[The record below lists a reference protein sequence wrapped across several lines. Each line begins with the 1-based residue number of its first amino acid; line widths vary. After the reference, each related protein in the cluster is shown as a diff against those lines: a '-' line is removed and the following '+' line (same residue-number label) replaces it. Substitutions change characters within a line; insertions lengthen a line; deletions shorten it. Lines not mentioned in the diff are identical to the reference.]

1 MYGRGNHSN
10 SHSPDDPGGR
20 VNVAADMLEI
30 DAPIAHSTPTSP
42 AHKVQF
48 IQLTE
53 IGKGVWQTKQKMG
66 QKMSLLCC
74 TIVIIIIGL
83 KF

>member
-30 DAPIAHSTPTSP
+30 DAPSAHSTPTSP

-48 IQLTE
+48 IQT
-53 IGKGVWQTKQKMG
+53 TKDNMVDETKSAIRAVTLFTQS
-66 QKMSLLCC
+66 Q
-74 TIVIIIIGL
+74 
-83 KF
+83 

>member
-30 DAPIAHSTPTSP
+30 DAPSAHSTPTSP

-48 IQLTE
+48 IKLRKA
-53 IGKGVWQTKQKMG
+53 I
-66 QKMSLLCC
+66 S
-74 TIVIIIIGL
+74 
-83 KF
+83 